1 MNETN
6 EEVDALSRSVNVI
19 VKTNENFF
27 ASQIKIESSEAMF
40 GLAHANIEMNI
51 EQKWPKRLR
60 KKDE

>member
-51 EQKWPKRLR
+51 EQK
-60 KKDE
+60 